1 MTSKANDVNKFVSEV
16 IDACGEV
23 VKESDETRER
33 PERLY
38 HFTGTEGFTGI
49 ITSRCLWLSLATALN
64 DAEEVRH
71 GIEIAKAIVADRL
84 AKAATPYDRALADCL
99 DDPTRGHFGVS
110 YDVSA
115 FVISFCGRCDKASQ
129 WLHYCRSGTGVAL
142 GFATELEHV
151 IKRDLTRID
160 YDPVSQTSRLERLID
175 AGRSVLARAGAPGPW
190 MTEAAAHL
198 VSIYTPVLAVRM
210 KHPSFEDEEEWRL
223 VGVEVRQ
230 DGKSLIPPPASGGL
244 KWRSTGAA
252 LVPYEE
258 LSFAH
263 RLEALE
269 EVVVG
274 YSSPLGLDA
283 VRLFLSE
290 QGMRPSVRRSDV
302 PVRWTV

>member
-1 MTSKANDVNKFVSEV
+1 VTGKTDVVNRFVSEV
-16 IDACGEV
+16 IDACAAV
-23 VKESDETRER
+23 VKEADETRE
-33 PERLY
+33 PPDRLY
-38 HFTGTEGFTGI
+38 HFTDTEGFTGI
-49 ITSRCLWLSLATALN
+49 IISRCLWSSLATALN

-84 AKAATPYDRALADCL
+84 AKATTPYDRELTDCL
-99 DDPTRGHFGVS
+99 DNPTRGHFGVS

-142 GFATELEHV
+142 GFAPELGQIV
-151 IKRDLTRID
+151 KRDLAWID

-175 AGRSVLARAGAPGPW
+175 AGRSVVARAGAPQPW
-190 MTEAAAHL
+190 MIEAAAHL
-198 VSIYTPVLAVRM
+198 VSIYIPALAVRM
-210 KHPSFEDEEEWRL
+210 KHPSFVDEEEWRL
-223 VGVEVRQ
+223 IGLDVRRDGVSRT
-230 DGKSLIPPPASGGL
+230 PPPAGGSF
-244 KWRSTGAA
+244 KWRRTGAMP
-252 LVPYEE
+252 VPYEE

-283 VRLFLSE
+283 VRLLLSE

-302 PVRWTV
+302 PVR

>member
-1 MTSKANDVNKFVSEV
+1 MTSTANVVNKFVSEV
-16 IDACGEV
+16 IDACSGV
-23 VKESDETRER
+23 IKDSDETGER

-49 ITSRCLWLSLATALN
+49 ITSRCLWSSLATALN

-71 GIEIAKAIVADRL
+71 GIEIIKAIVAGRL
-84 AKAATPYDRALADCL
+84 AKVPTPYDRALAQCL
-99 DDPTRGHFGVS
+99 DDPTHGHFGVS

-142 GFATELEHV
+142 GFTTELEQV

-160 YDPVSQTSRLERLID
+160 YDPVSQASRLERLID
-175 AGRSVLARAGAPGPW
+175 AGRSVLARAGAPQPW

-198 VSIYTPVLAVRM
+198 VSIYAPALAVRM
-210 KHPSFEDEEEWRL
+210 KHPSFVDEEEWRL
-223 VGVEVRQ
+223 VGVEVRR
-230 DGKSLIPPPASGGL
+230 DGKSLTPPPATGGF
-244 KWRSTGAA
+244 KWRRAGAA

-274 YSSPLGLDA
+274 YSSSLGLDA
-283 VRLFLSE
+283 VRLLLSE

-302 PVRWTV
+302 PIR

>member
-1 MTSKANDVNKFVSEV
+1 VTSTSDLINELVSEV
-16 IDACGEV
+16 SDACVEV
-23 VKESDETRER
+23 VNKSDETRER

-38 HFTGTEGFTGI
+38 HFTDAEGFTGI
-49 ITSRCLWLSLATALN
+49 ITSRCLWSSLATALN

-71 GIEIAKAIVADRL
+71 GMEIMKAIVANRL

-99 DDPTRGHFGVS
+99 DDPTRNLFGVS
-110 YDVSA
+110 YHVSA

-129 WLHYCRSGTGVAL
+129 WFHYCRSGTGVAL
-142 GFATELEHV
+142 GFATELDEV
-151 IKRDLTRID
+151 LKRDLARID
-160 YDPVSQTSRLERLID
+160 YDRVSQTSRLERLID
-175 AGRSVLARAGAPGPW
+175 AGRSVLARATAPKPW
-190 MTEAAAHL
+190 MPEVAAHL
-198 VSIYTPVLAVRM
+198 VSILTPALAARM

-223 VGVEVRQ
+223 VGLDVRQ
-230 DGKSLIPPPASGGL
+230 DGKPLTPPPASGGL
-244 KWRSTGAA
+244 KWRRTGPA

-283 VRLFLSE
+283 VRLLLSE

-302 PVRWTV
+302 PVR